1 MQIFSAQSVANS
13 ANSSGKGADGNGMIQ
28 FIASYFIVCQCNQ
41 TLNLLSRPEY
51 FRLETN
57 IDDDQLIL
65 SNLFT
70 PPHTFTL
77 IRSRADVP
85 TLTFSL
91 TKGPVDLM
99 SIGTGNPSDRF
110 NAYITMDSASG
121 DGTTITIGPIQ
132 SKSGVVEQCLPRV
145 DAIKLEF
152 FDLAVSNSKQNVQLD
167 LRACEYTLRKLH
179 LEKNP
184 GVYRFI
190 PHVACNC
197 TPIYNVMQDSTYLDR
212 IEISE
217 PSEQL
222 STLRGMILR
231 NNRTGFQF
239 SPASAAR
246 FLRVIFK
253 NPIPIALV
261 QVLTPRSNVT
271 QIRLSYFDDN
281 NQTIKD
287 STLKGWQVNHISELG
302 RANNS
307 IDKLCPNFLFRGIR
321 VDILQTDPS
330 SVSTSN
336 VTLHVY
342 IRNCNGMGGRIR
354 KCERSR
360 ENYDCIVSGILALCD
375 ETNIMPNANNLA
387 TYKFISQECLTDATQ
402 AFENLRGANC
412 DLPNPEVL
420 IKFKQS
426 SRAYVSKVEVQRE
439 SDKYPGNVRQ
449 IEVVFYDANDSLV
462 LDEVSGEPARW
473 KSPENKPIIV
483 GDFKD
488 VRGLALKVLKTD
500 NGSNVRRLRIKVT
513 GCYSAGS

>member
-1 MQIFSAQSVANS
+1 MTRFTS
-13 ANSSGKGADGNGMIQ
+13 
-28 FIASYFIVCQCNQ
+28 SYFIGCQCNQ

-65 SNLFT
+65 NNLFA

-77 IRSRADVP
+77 IKSRLDVP

-91 TKGPVDLM
+91 IKGPVDLM

-110 NAYITMDSASG
+110 NAYITMDDASG
-121 DGTTITIGPIQ
+121 DGATITIGPIQ
-132 SKSGVVEQCLPRV
+132 SKAGVVEQCLLMV

-167 LRACEYTLRKLH
+167 LRACEHTLRKLH
-179 LEKNP
+179 LQKKL

-222 STLRGMILR
+222 STLRGMVLR

-271 QIRLSYFDDN
+271 QIRLSYFDDD

-354 KCERSR
+354 KCKRSR
-360 ENYDCIVSGILALCD
+360 ENYD
-375 ETNIMPNANNLA
+375 
-387 TYKFISQECLTDATQ
+387 
-402 AFENLRGANC
+402 
-412 DLPNPEVL
+412 
-420 IKFKQS
+420 
-426 SRAYVSKVEVQRE
+426 
-439 SDKYPGNVRQ
+439 
-449 IEVVFYDANDSLV
+449 
-462 LDEVSGEPARW
+462 
-473 KSPENKPIIV
+473 
-483 GDFKD
+483 
-488 VRGLALKVLKTD
+488 
-500 NGSNVRRLRIKVT
+500 
-513 GCYSAGS
+513 